1 MCTLT
6 YSLLAAGTAAVCG
19 GRWEEFSWL
28 KGVLNRQCCK
38 TVLKAK
44 QGLLETCVK
53 ITSCP
58 TDDKHDTD
66 QYFSLRLHVKI
77 QNNEGPGQDAII
89 CCFVSLVEMIIYL
102 HVNWWWQ
109 ELDFQLWKMRCSR
122 QEHWAKLAWCLR
134 NPTSHASLHLI
145 KPVWGLCMAV

>member
-1 MCTLT
+1 M
-6 YSLLAAGTAAVCG
+6 
-19 GRWEEFSWL
+19 
-28 KGVLNRQCCK
+28 
-38 TVLKAK
+38 
-44 QGLLETCVK
+44 K

-102 HVNWWWQ
+102 HVNCWWQ

-122 QEHWAKLAWCLR
+122 QEH
-134 NPTSHASLHLI
+134 
-145 KPVWGLCMAV
+145 